1 MLTPQQLRH
10 YLKDFEITVWAD
22 AGGFNFRVTLMNTD
36 ADGFR
41 IKTILSEKEAF
52 PTVEDAEETAK
63 VFIRAFILHSVS
75 EADKM
80 QATMLTD

>member
-10 YLKDFEITVWAD
+10 YLKNFEITVWAD
-22 AGGFNFRVTLMNTD
+22 AGGFHHRVTMTSTD
-36 ADGFR
+36 PDGFR

-52 PTVEDAEETAK
+52 PTAEDSEETAK
-63 VFIRAFILHSVS
+63 VYIRAFIEHSVS

-80 QATMLTD
+80 KATMLTD